1 MSSRSR
7 PRRQGMR
14 GGFFI
19 KCPRNGPTVAA
30 PVASAAERAFRAPA
44 RRRYA
49 AAGGTDYGTY
59 ERRGRRVRLLNG
71 GGGCIILRP
80 VRTRRRFPW
89 EVSAGAGAG
98 FFLTPGR
105 DQRRG

>member
-7 PRRQGMR
+7 PRRQGVR

-19 KCPRNGPTVAA
+19 KCPRNGPTVVA
-30 PVASAAERAFRAPA
+30 PGGLRCRARLRAPA
-44 RRRYA
+44 RSYA